1 MGNKLVRLKLDQDA
15 LGYSAVMEQI
25 TRAQI
30 KDCFKEGDLLFFVV
44 APGELGKAIGK
55 GGSNIRMAQARLG
68 KRIRVV
74 EFRENPAEFVK
85 NLIYPLAVEEIVV
98 EGKEILIKDQDKKI
112 KGQIVG
118 RDRSNLNFINKA
130 LQRFFDLEVKVV

>member
-1 MGNKLVRLKLDQDA
+1 MVRLKLDQDA
-15 LGYSAVMEQI
+15 LGYSMVMERI
-25 TRAQI
+25 THAQI
-30 KDCFKEGDLLFFVV
+30 KDCFREGELLFFVV

-55 GGSNIRMAQARLG
+55 GGSNIRRAQIELG

-85 NLIYPLAVEEIVV
+85 NLIYPLSVEEIVV
-98 EGKEILIKDQDKKI
+98 EGEEILIRDQDKKI
-112 KGQIVG
+112 KGQIIG

-130 LQRFFDLEVKVV
+130 VQRFFDLEVKVV